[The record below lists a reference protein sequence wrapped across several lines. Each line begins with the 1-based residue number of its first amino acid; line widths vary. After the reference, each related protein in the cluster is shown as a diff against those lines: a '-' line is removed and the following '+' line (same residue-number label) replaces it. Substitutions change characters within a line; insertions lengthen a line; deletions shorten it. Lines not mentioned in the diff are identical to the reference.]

1 MAKQRDRIFLNGGYD
16 LYQDSELY
24 RFSLDSVLLSDF
36 VKIKPKQKVIELG
49 CGNGAVLLMA
59 RSHTDDSP
67 QFTGIEIQKENAT
80 LAQESI
86 ELNNLNNITIINA
99 DLRGIHKTIG
109 ANNFDVVLFNPPYF
123 EEGRGQKKDNIS
135 FATARHEGETTL
147 EDYVK
152 ESQALIQ
159 DSGKLFVVYRAESL
173 VKLIM
178 ILEKYHFGA
187 KTIRFVYT
195 KEDDNEALLVLVE
208 AAFHRIS
215 RLKVLPSL
223 YINKGNTKERTYT
236 DEAYDILNG
245 RQK

>member
-1 MAKQRDRIFLNGGYD
+1 MARQCDRIFLKGGYA

-36 VKIKPKQKVIELG
+36 ITVKKHQKVIELG

-59 RSHTDDSP
+59 RSHTDETPS
-67 QFTGIEIQKENAT
+67 FTGIEIQTDNAK

-86 ELNNLNNITIINA
+86 QLNNLNNITIIND
-99 DLRGIHKTIG
+99 DLRDIHKKIG
-109 ANNFDVVLFNPPYF
+109 ANQFDVVLFNPPYF
-123 EEGRGQKKDNIS
+123 EEGRGQKKDNVS

-159 DSGKLFVVYRAESL
+159 DSGKLYVVYRAENL

-178 ILEKYHFGA
+178 VLEKYHFGI
-187 KTIRFVYT
+187 KKLRFVYT
-195 KEDDNEALLVLVE
+195 KEDDPEALLVLVE

-215 RLKVLPSL
+215 NLKVLPPL
-223 YINKGNTKERTYT
+223 YINKRDTKERTYT
-236 DEAYDILNG
+236 EEAYDILNG
-245 RQK
+245 RQ